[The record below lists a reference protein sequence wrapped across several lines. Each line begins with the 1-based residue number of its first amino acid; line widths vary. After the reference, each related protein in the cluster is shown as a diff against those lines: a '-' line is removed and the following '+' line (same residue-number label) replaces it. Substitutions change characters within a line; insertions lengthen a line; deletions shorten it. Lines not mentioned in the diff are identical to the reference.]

1 MAELLPGEEICLVV
15 AVRCLLWPQVLG
27 LSSSL
32 VLCGHWGYMPEDFHL
47 VASILVE
54 VSLD

>member
-1 MAELLPGEEICLVV
+1 MAELLPGKEICL
-15 AVRCLLWPQVLG
+15 VRCLLWPQVLG

-47 VASILVE
+47 MASILVE